1 MTTETLERGNTALE
15 IPVNPETGEY
25 DEYYWE
31 DYDLYHSEKF
41 REAMHEAMAEA
52 DDIIAHP
59 EKYKFYTSTKE
70 MFRDMGLDVSNIP
83 DR

>member
-1 MTTETLERGNTALE
+1 MSSAVLEEVRPNVSELDDE
-15 IPVNPETGEY
+15 ELY
-25 DEYYWE
+25 DEYYEE
-31 DYDLYHSEKF
+31 DRELYESPKF
-41 REAMHEAMAEA
+41 RAIMEEVMAEA

-70 MFRDMGLDVSNIP
+70 MFRDMGFDVSDFP